1 MLFKD
6 LKKSS
11 LSLATLSLCMN
22 FKLQQLSPPSNPC
35 LEMDRRELRLLVERY
50 FHLGFKN
57 QIILD
62 FLKNHHGIPISL
74 STLSIFN
81 YIRKCTSCCN
91 NTKLENPG
99 PARLHYLRLF
109 FICVL
114 PFFFAFSTLL
124 FTVFLFKC
132 VFSFFLICVFL
143 FLFVFSFL
151 FVFDP
156 YRPPYKLP
164 DPRPYSL
171 KKTARQLL

>member
-50 FHLGFKN
+50 FYLGFKN

-62 FLKNHHGIPISL
+62 FPKNHHGIPISL
-74 STLSIFN
+74 STLSIFH

-99 PARLHYLRLF
+99 PALPHYLRLV

-114 PFFFAFSTLL
+114 PFFLRFQLYFSL
-124 FTVFLFKC
+124 
-132 VFSFFLICVFL
+132 
-143 FLFVFSFL
+143 FSFL
-151 FVFDP
+151 NVCFLFFNLCFLFCLCLTLIDHRRNYPTHDP
-156 YRPPYKLP
+156 TR
-164 DPRPYSL
+164 
-171 KKTARQLL
+171 